1 MWGSK
6 FVVLMQLNFFG
17 LSVSIETLIEEFS
30 RVNQTNEILQGDV
43 YNEWPR
49 IDKKISNGLK
59 SEGGTYVK
67 LKNVSW
73 VMLWMLVH

>member
-1 MWGSK
+1 
-6 FVVLMQLNFFG
+6 
-17 LSVSIETLIEEFS
+17 LIEEFS